1 MADKGENKGS
11 LGEIKDLDILL
22 EDVNKNLLNEAS
34 FKQYKA
40 LVRIRYNDDP
50 ELHLGAE
57 KIAEMLRAIPGATR
71 VNTVQMDKET
81 HTIIYNVR
89 TVSQK
94 DARHCF
100 MAFKQ
105 NCLDRFKGMVLGVD
119 IGAGSIEVKNFVK

>member
-50 ELHLGAE
+50 ELHMGSE
-57 KIAEMLRAIPGATR
+57 KGAEMLRAIPGATR
-71 VNTVQMDKET
+71 VNSVQLDKSQNMA
-81 HTIIYNVR
+81 IYNVR
-89 TVSQK
+89 VISQK
-94 DARHCF
+94 SARQCF
-100 MAFKQ
+100 MAFKR
-105 NCLDRFKGMVLGVD
+105 NCLERFKGIILSVD
-119 IGAGSIEVKNFVK
+119 IGAGSIEERGFIR